1 MQLTSSVKKQFQPFC
16 KRIDSNHIL
25 YGYQDDAFFEEQI
38 DSLEEYQAAV
48 QALDLRYS
56 SSVNQAAQVQEIQSL
71 LQAITGE
78 LAEKIPESS

>member
-1 MQLTSSVKKQFQPFC
+1 MLLHYHYPTLNTL
-16 KRIDSNHIL
+16 IYGLELL
-25 YGYQDDAFFEEQI
+25 YYKQI

-56 SSVNQAAQVQEIQSL
+56 SSVKQAAQVQEIQSL
-71 LQAITGE
+71 LQAITSE